1 MASLPLSPVL
11 VMRLSAK
18 LPLAAAALAAFS
30 IAATSLASLTVSGDL
45 SSRAAIEKLEAL
57 ADARRNELRHYLAT
71 VENDLRNLQA
81 QKSVAK
87 ALSDLNGAT
96 ARLGDKA
103 ETELQRRYLAE
114 NPNAEDKHALYSSA
128 GVDDYDTLHAR
139 YHPFFRRFAEA
150 HGYRD
155 VLLAN
160 LSGNVVY
167 SLNKKGN
174 FGVNLKEAT
183 WKGTGLGRVFRE
195 TAEGTDKSRLAF
207 ASYETYG
214 PLAGS
219 AAAFIAIP
227 LESIDGK
234 IGTLILEMP
243 DARIGEIVGNRTGL
257 GETGET
263 ILLDGNGFFLADSAA
278 TAGNDM
284 LKARIVADQ
293 PAEGGI
299 VSSRLADFRG
309 EEAQLAATS
318 LDAFGTRW
326 TMAAV
331 MTSREAFAAVTALRN
346 WTLAAALAVLAAA
359 LAISIWYSRR
369 LTRPITGLVRDMSR
383 LADGDTTI
391 SGVGGTRKDEIGD
404 MARSVLVFRD
414 ALHDRARLEA
424 EAAQTRTMIE
434 EERQGREA
442 TQAEVSHQINEAV
455 EMLAAG
461 LERLSQGD
469 LTARIDRPFG
479 AGFDR
484 LRSDFNQSLESL
496 ALTLGDVKARSA
508 DIDGET
514 GEMRDAIGQL
524 AKRTEHQAAT
534 LEEATAALSAIT
546 ATIGR
551 TAEHA
556 TSATTIAAAAKASSD
571 RSGEVV
577 MNAVGAMAQIEKGS
591 VAISQIIGTINDIAF
606 QTNLLAL
613 NAGVE
618 AARAGEAGKG
628 FAVVAHEVRELA
640 QKSAHAAREIKA
652 IITTSADEVA
662 KGVSLVRAA
671 GDALDEISGQ
681 IHAINEQT
689 LQIAGDARDQA
700 TDLQHINQTMLS
712 LDAVT
717 QQNNAM
723 VEDSTA
729 MTHRLSGQA
738 SGLFD
743 LVARFRTTS
752 GGRRSETRA
761 EELADLRRTA

>member
-1 MASLPLSPVL
+1 
-11 VMRLSAK
+11 MRLSAK

-30 IAATSLASLTVSGDL
+30 VAATSLASLTVSGDL

-57 ADARRNELRHYLAT
+57 ADARRNELRHYLT
-71 VENDLRNLQA
+71 TIENDLRTLQA

-87 ALSDLNGAT
+87 ALSDLNGA
-96 ARLGDKA
+96 AAKLGDK
-103 ETELQRRYLAE
+103 TKSELQRRYLAE
-114 NPNAEDKHALYSSA
+114 NPNPEDKRALYSTA
-128 GVDDYDTLHAR
+128 GVDDYDALHAR

-160 LSGNVVY
+160 LTGDVVY
-167 SLNKKGN
+167 SLNKKGD
-174 FGVNLKEAT
+174 FAVNVKDQS
-183 WKGTGLGRVFRE
+183 WKDTGLGRIFRE
-195 TAEGTDKSRLAF
+195 TAEGTDKSKLAF
-207 ASYETYG
+207 ASYETYS

-263 ILLDGNGFFLADSAA
+263 ILIDGNGFFLADSVA
-278 TAGNDM
+278 THDNDI
-284 LKARIVADQ
+284 LKARIVADRL
-293 PAEGGI
+293 AEDGI
-299 VSSRLADFRG
+299 ISRKLADFRG
-309 EEAQLAATS
+309 EEAQMATTS

-326 TMAAV
+326 TMGAV

-346 WTLAAALAVLAAA
+346 WTLATALAVLAAA

-369 LTRPITGLVRDMSR
+369 LTRPITGLVRDMSQ
-383 LADGDTTI
+383 LADGVTTI
-391 SGVGGTRKDEIGD
+391 GGVGRDRKDEIGD

-414 ALHDRARLEA
+414 ALLDRARLET
-424 EAAQTRTMIE
+424 EAAETRTMIE
-434 EERQGREA
+434 EERQVRET
-442 TQAEVSHQINEAV
+442 TQSEVSRQINEAV
-455 EMLAAG
+455 EMLASG

-484 LRSDFNQSLESL
+484 LRADFNLSLESL
-496 ALTLGDVKARSA
+496 AVTLDDVKARSA

-514 GEMRDAIGQL
+514 SEMRDAIGQL
-524 AKRTEHQAAT
+524 AKRTERQAAT

-546 ATIGR
+546 ATIER

-556 TSATTIAAAAKASSD
+556 SSATTIAAAAKASSD
-571 RSGEVV
+571 RSGQVV
-577 MNAVGAMAQIEKGS
+577 MNAVSAMAQIEKGS

-640 QKSAHAAREIKA
+640 QKSALAAREIKA
-652 IITTSADEVA
+652 IITTSAEEVT

-689 LQIAGDARDQA
+689 QQIAGDARDQA
-700 TDLQHINQTMLS
+700 SDLQHVNQTMLS

-729 MTHRLSGQA
+729 MTLRLSSQA

-743 LVARFRTTS
+743 LVERFRTTFS
-752 GGRRSETRA
+752 LRDQTETDARPRLIA
-761 EELADLRRTA
+761 

>member
-1 MASLPLSPVL
+1 
-11 VMRLSAK
+11 MRLSAK

-30 IAATSLASLTVSGDL
+30 IAATSLASLTVSGNL

-57 ADARRNELRHYLAT
+57 ADARRNELRHYLTT

-87 ALSDLNGAT
+87 ALTDLNGAAAKFGEKT
-96 ARLGDKA
+96 
-103 ETELQRRYLAE
+103 ESELQRRYLAE
-114 NPNAEDKHALYSSA
+114 NPNAEDKRALYSSA
-128 GVDDYDTLHAR
+128 GVDDYDALHAR

-160 LSGNVVY
+160 LSGDVVY
-167 SLNKKGN
+167 ALNKKGD
-174 FGVNLKEAT
+174 FGVSLKDVA
-183 WKGTGLGRVFRE
+183 WKDTGLGRVFRE
-195 TAEGTDKSRLAF
+195 TAEGTDKSKLAF
-207 ASYETYG
+207 ASYEAYA
-214 PLAGS
+214 PLGGS
-219 AAAFIAIP
+219 PAAFVAIP

-243 DARIGEIVGNRTGL
+243 DGRIGEIVGNRTGL

-278 TAGNDM
+278 TPGNDM
-284 LKARIVADQ
+284 LKARIVVEQ
-293 PAEGGI
+293 PAEDGI

-309 EEAQLAATS
+309 EEAQMAATN

-326 TMAAV
+326 TIAAV
-331 MTSREAFAAVTALRN
+331 MTSREAFSAVTALRN
-346 WTLAAALAVLAAA
+346 WTLATALAVLAAA

-369 LTRPITGLVRDMSR
+369 LTHPITGLVRDMSR

-414 ALHDRARLEA
+414 ALRDRARLET
-424 EAAQTRTMIE
+424 EAAETRTMIE
-434 EERQGREA
+434 EERHGRET
-442 TQAEVSHQINEAV
+442 TQAEVSRQINEAV
-455 EMLAAG
+455 EMLASG
-461 LERLSQGD
+461 LERLSHGD

-484 LRSDFNQSLESL
+484 LRSDFNLSLESL
-496 ALTLGDVKARSA
+496 AVTLGDVKARSA
-508 DIDGET
+508 EIDGET
-514 GEMRDAIGQL
+514 DEMRDAIGQL

-534 LEEATAALSAIT
+534 LEEATAALGAIT

-571 RSGEVV
+571 RSGQVV
-577 MNAVGAMAQIEKGS
+577 MNAVCAMAQIEKGS

-640 QKSAHAAREIKA
+640 QKSAQAAREIKA
-652 IITTSADEVA
+652 IITASAEEVA

-689 LQIAGDARDQA
+689 LQIAGDARNQA

-738 SGLFD
+738 SALFD
-743 LVARFRTTS
+743 LVERFRTTS
-752 GGRRSETRA
+752 SGRRSETAAVERA
-761 EELADLRRTA
+761 GLRRTA

>member
-1 MASLPLSPVL
+1 
-11 VMRLSAK
+11 MRLSAK

-57 ADARRNELRHYLAT
+57 ADARRNELRHYLT
-71 VENDLRNLQA
+71 TIENDLRNLQA
-81 QKSVAK
+81 QKSVSK
-87 ALSDLNGAT
+87 ALSDLNGA
-96 ARLGDKA
+96 AAKLGDRA
-103 ETELQRRYLAE
+103 RSELQRRYLTE
-114 NPNAEDKHALYSSA
+114 NPNPEDKRALYSTA
-128 GVDDYDTLHAR
+128 GVDAYDALHAR

-150 HGYRD
+150 YGYRD

-160 LSGNVVY
+160 LSGDVVY
-167 SLNKKGN
+167 SLNKKGD
-174 FGVNLKEAT
+174 FAVNLKDQP
-183 WKGTGLGRVFRE
+183 WKDTGLGHIFRE
-195 TAEGTDKSRLAF
+195 TAEGTEKSKLAF
-207 ASYETYG
+207 ASYEAYS

-219 AAAFIAIP
+219 PAAFIAIP

-243 DARIGEIVGNRTGL
+243 DARIGKIVGNRTGL

-263 ILLDGNGFFLADSAA
+263 VLLDGNGFFLADSAA
-278 TAGNDM
+278 TPDNDM
-284 LKARIVADQ
+284 LKARIVADRL
-293 PAEGGI
+293 AEDGI
-299 VSSRLADFRG
+299 VSSKLADFRG
-309 EEAQLAATS
+309 EEAQMAATS

-346 WTLAAALAVLAAA
+346 WTLATALAVLAAA
-359 LAISIWYSRR
+359 LAISIWYSRQ
-369 LTRPITGLVRDMSR
+369 LTRPITGLVRDMSQ

-391 SGVGGTRKDEIGD
+391 GGVGRNRKDEIGD

-414 ALHDRARLEA
+414 ALLDRARLET

-434 EERQGREA
+434 EERQVRET
-442 TQAEVSHQINEAV
+442 TQAEVSRQINEAV
-455 EMLAAG
+455 EMLASG

-484 LRSDFNQSLESL
+484 LRSDFNLSLESL
-496 ALTLGDVKARSA
+496 AVTLGDVKARSA

-514 GEMRDAIGQL
+514 SEMRDAIGQL

-546 ATIGR
+546 ATIER

-556 TSATTIAAAAKASSD
+556 SSATTIAAAAKASSD
-571 RSGEVV
+571 RSGHVV

-591 VAISQIIGTINDIAF
+591 AAISQIIGTINDIAF

-640 QKSAHAAREIKA
+640 QKSALAAREIKA
-652 IITTSADEVA
+652 IITTSAEEVT

-689 LQIAGDARDQA
+689 QQIAGDARDQA
-700 TDLQHINQTMLS
+700 NDLQHINQAMLS

-723 VEDSTA
+723 VEDSAA
-729 MTHRLSGQA
+729 MTLRLSSQA

-743 LVARFRTTS
+743 LVERFRTTS
-752 GGRRSETRA
+752 SLRDQTETDARIRLIA
-761 EELADLRRTA
+761 

>member
-1 MASLPLSPVL
+1 
-11 VMRLSAK
+11 MRLSAK

-30 IAATSLASLTVSGDL
+30 IAATSLASLTVSGNL

-57 ADARRNELRHYLAT
+57 ADARRNELRHYLTT

-87 ALSDLNGAT
+87 ALTDLNGAAAKFGEKT
-96 ARLGDKA
+96 
-103 ETELQRRYLAE
+103 ESELQRRYLAE
-114 NPNAEDKHALYSSA
+114 NPNAEDKRALYSSA
-128 GVDDYDTLHAR
+128 GVDDYDALHAR

-160 LSGNVVY
+160 LSGDVVY
-167 SLNKKGN
+167 ALNKKRD
-174 FGVNLKEAT
+174 FGVNLKDAA
-183 WKGTGLGRVFRE
+183 WKDTGLGRVFRE
-195 TAEGTDKSRLAF
+195 TAEGTDKSKLAF
-207 ASYETYG
+207 ASYEAYS
-214 PLAGS
+214 PLGGS
-219 AAAFIAIP
+219 PAAFVATP

-243 DARIGEIVGNRTGL
+243 DGRIGEIVGNRTGL

-263 ILLDGNGFFLADSAA
+263 ILLDSNGFFLADSAA
-278 TAGNDM
+278 TPGNDM
-284 LKARIVADQ
+284 LNARIVADQ
-293 PAEGGI
+293 PAEDGI

-309 EEAQLAATS
+309 EEAQMAATN

-326 TMAAV
+326 TIAAV
-331 MTSREAFAAVTALRN
+331 MTSQEAFSAVTALRN
-346 WTLAAALAVLAAA
+346 WTLATALAVLAAA

-369 LTRPITGLVRDMSR
+369 LTHPITGLVRDMSR

-414 ALHDRARLEA
+414 ALRDRARLET
-424 EAAQTRTMIE
+424 EAAETQTMIE
-434 EERQGREA
+434 EERHGRET
-442 TQAEVSHQINEAV
+442 TQAEVSRQINEAV
-455 EMLAAG
+455 EMLASG
-461 LERLSQGD
+461 LERLSHGD

-484 LRSDFNQSLESL
+484 LRSDFNLSLESL
-496 ALTLGDVKARSA
+496 AVTLGDVKARSA
-508 DIDGET
+508 EIDGET

-534 LEEATAALSAIT
+534 LEEATAALGAIT

-556 TSATTIAAAAKASSD
+556 TSATTIAATAKASSD
-571 RSGEVV
+571 RSGQVV
-577 MNAVGAMAQIEKGS
+577 MNAVCAMAQIEKGS

-640 QKSAHAAREIKA
+640 QKSAQAAREIKA
-652 IITTSADEVA
+652 IITASAEEVA

-689 LQIAGDARDQA
+689 LQIAGDARNQA

-743 LVARFRTTS
+743 LVERFRTTS
-752 GGRRSETRA
+752 SGRRSETAAVERA
-761 EELADLRRTA
+761 GLRRTA

>member
-1 MASLPLSPVL
+1 
-11 VMRLSAK
+11 MRLSAK

-30 IAATSLASLTVSGDL
+30 IAATSLASLTVSGNL

-57 ADARRNELRHYLAT
+57 ADARRNELRHYLTT

-87 ALSDLNGAT
+87 ALSDLNGA
-96 ARLGDKA
+96 AAKFGDKT
-103 ETELQRRYLAE
+103 ENELQRRYLAE
-114 NPNAEDKHALYSSA
+114 NPNAEDKRALYGSA
-128 GVDDYDTLHAR
+128 GIDDYDTLHAR

-160 LSGNVVY
+160 LSGDVVY
-167 SLNKKGN
+167 ALNKKGD
-174 FGVNLKEAT
+174 FGVNLKNAA
-183 WKGTGLGRVFRE
+183 WKDTGLGRVFRE
-195 TAEGTDKSRLAF
+195 TAEGTDKSKLAF
-207 ASYETYG
+207 ASYGAYA
-214 PLAGS
+214 PLGGS
-219 AAAFIAIP
+219 PAAFIAIP

-243 DARIGEIVGNRTGL
+243 DGRIGEIVGNRTGL

-263 ILLDGNGFFLADSAA
+263 ILLDTSGFFLADSAA
-278 TAGNDM
+278 TAENDM
-284 LKARIVADQ
+284 LKARIATDQ
-293 PAEGGI
+293 PEEDGVI
-299 VSSRLADFRG
+299 ISSRLTDFRG
-309 EEAQLAATS
+309 EEAQMAATS

-346 WTLAAALAVLAAA
+346 WTLVTALAVLAAA
-359 LAISIWYSRR
+359 LAISVWYSRR
-369 LTRPITGLVRDMSR
+369 LTRPITGLVHDMSR

-391 SGVGGTRKDEIGD
+391 DGVGGTRRDEIGD

-414 ALHDRARLEA
+414 ALRDRARLET
-424 EAAQTRTMIE
+424 EAAETRTMIE
-434 EERQGREA
+434 AERHGRETA
-442 TQAEVSHQINEAV
+442 QAEVSRQINDAV
-455 EMLAAG
+455 EILASG
-461 LERLSQGD
+461 LERLSHGD

-484 LRSDFNQSLESL
+484 LRSDFNLSLESL
-496 ALTLGDVKARSA
+496 AITLGDVKARSA
-508 DIDGET
+508 EIDGET

-534 LEEATAALSAIT
+534 LEEATAALGAIT

-556 TSATTIAAAAKASSD
+556 TSATAIAAAAKASSD

-640 QKSAHAAREIKA
+640 QKSAQAAREIKA
-652 IITTSADEVA
+652 IITTSAEEVA

-700 TDLQHINQTMLS
+700 IDLQHINQTMLS

-717 QQNNAM
+717 QKNNAM

-729 MTHRLSGQA
+729 MTHRLTSQA

-743 LVARFRTTS
+743 LVERFHTAS
-752 GGRRSETRA
+752 DGGRSETHA
-761 EELADLRRTA
+761 LEPVHLRRTA

>member
-1 MASLPLSPVL
+1 
-11 VMRLSAK
+11 MRLSAK

-30 IAATSLASLTVSGDL
+30 IAATSLAGLTVSGSL

-57 ADARRNELRHYLAT
+57 ADARRNELRHYLTT
-71 VENDLRNLQA
+71 VENDLRNLQV

-87 ALSDLNGAT
+87 ALTDLNWAT
-96 ARLGDKA
+96 AKIGDNA
-103 ETELQRRYLAE
+103 GSELQRRYVME
-114 NPNAEDKHALYSSA
+114 NPNPEDKRALYNSA
-128 GVDDYDTLHAR
+128 GTDDYDALHAR
-139 YHPFFRRFAEA
+139 YHPLFRRYVEA

-160 LSGNVVY
+160 LSGDVVY

-174 FGVNLKEAT
+174 FAANLKDAA
-183 WKGTGLGRVFRE
+183 WKDTGLGRVFQE
-195 TAEGTDKSRLAF
+195 TAEGTDKSKLAF
-207 ASYETYG
+207 ASYETYA
-214 PLAGS
+214 PLGGRPAS
-219 AAAFIAIP
+219 FIAIP

-243 DARIGEIVGNRTGL
+243 DALIGEIVGNRTGL

-263 ILLDGNGFFLADSAA
+263 ILVDGNGFFLTDS
-278 TAGNDM
+278 TGTPDNDM
-284 LKARIVADQ
+284 LKARIELGNQAG
-293 PAEGGI
+293 ANGI
-299 VSSRLADFRG
+299 VSSRLDDFRG
-309 EEAQLAATS
+309 EEAQMAATS

-326 TMAAV
+326 TMVAV
-331 MTSREAFAAVTALRN
+331 MTTREAFAAVTALRN
-346 WTLAAALAVLAAA
+346 WTLATALAVLAVA
-359 LAISIWYSRR
+359 LAIAIWYSRR
-369 LTRPITGLVRDMSR
+369 LTRPITGLVTDMTR
-383 LADGDTTI
+383 LAA
-391 SGVGGTRKDEIGD
+391 GVTAIAGLGGNRKDEIGD
-404 MARSVLVFRD
+404 MARSVVVFRD
-414 ALHDRARLEA
+414 ALLDRNRLETEA
-424 EAAQTRTMIE
+424 EETRVLIE
-434 EERQGREA
+434 EERQARET
-442 TQAEVSHQINEAV
+442 TQSEVSRQINEAV
-455 EMLAAG
+455 ERLASG
-461 LERLSQGD
+461 LERLAQGD
-469 LTARIDRPFG
+469 LTAHIEHPFG

-484 LRSDFNQSLESL
+484 LRTDFNQSLESL
-496 ALTLGDVKARSA
+496 AITLGDVKTRSA
-508 DIDGET
+508 QIDGET

-546 ATIGR
+546 ATVER

-556 TSATTIAAAAKASSD
+556 SSATTIAAAAKASSD
-571 RSGEVV
+571 RSGHVV
-577 MNAVGAMAQIEKGS
+577 MNAVSAMAQIEKGS

-618 AARAGEAGKG
+618 AARAGKAGKG

-640 QKSAHAAREIKA
+640 QKSALAAREIKA
-652 IITTSADEVA
+652 IITTSTEEVA

-689 LQIAGDARDQA
+689 QQIAGDARDQA

-712 LDAVT
+712 LDGVT

-723 VEDSTA
+723 VEESTG
-729 MTHRLSGQA
+729 MTHRLSNQA

-743 LVARFRTTS
+743 LVDRFRTTPA
-752 GGRRSETRA
+752 ERA
-761 EELADLRRTA
+761 QATAPDAERLRLIA

>member
-1 MASLPLSPVL
+1 
-11 VMRLSAK
+11 MRLSAK

-57 ADARRNELRHYLAT
+57 ADARRNELRHYLTT

-87 ALSDLNGAT
+87 ALSDLNGA
-96 ARLGDKA
+96 AAKFGDKT
-103 ETELQRRYLAE
+103 ESELQRRYLTE
-114 NPNAEDKHALYSSA
+114 NPNPEDKRALYSTA
-128 GVDDYDTLHAR
+128 GVDDYDALHAR
-139 YHPFFRRFAEA
+139 FHPFFRRFAEA

-160 LSGNVVY
+160 LSGDVVY

-174 FGVNLKEAT
+174 FAVSLKDGS
-183 WKGTGLGRVFRE
+183 WKDTGLGRIFRE
-195 TAEGTDKSRLAF
+195 TAEGTDKSKLAF
-207 ASYETYG
+207 ASYEAYA
-214 PLAGS
+214 PLGGS
-219 AAAFIAIP
+219 PAAFIAIP

-263 ILLDGNGFFLADSAA
+263 ILLDGNGFFLTDSA
-278 TAGNDM
+278 TTPDNDI
-284 LKARIVADQ
+284 LKARVSPDQ
-293 PAEGGI
+293 PAEDVI

-309 EEAQLAATS
+309 KEAQMAATS

-346 WTLAAALAVLAAA
+346 WTLATALAVLAAA

-369 LTRPITGLVRDMSR
+369 LTRPITGLVQDMSQ
-383 LADGDTTI
+383 LAEGDTTI
-391 SGVGGTRKDEIGD
+391 GGVGRNRKDEIGD

-414 ALHDRARLEA
+414 ALLDRARLET
-424 EAAQTRTMIE
+424 ETTETRTMIE
-434 EERQGREA
+434 EERQVREM
-442 TQAEVSHQINEAV
+442 TQSEVARQINEAV
-455 EMLAAG
+455 EMLASG

-484 LRSDFNQSLESL
+484 LRSDFNLSLESL
-496 ALTLGDVKARSA
+496 AVTLGDVKARSA
-508 DIDGET
+508 EIDGET

-556 TSATTIAAAAKASSD
+556 SSATTIAAAAKASSD
-571 RSGEVV
+571 RSGQVV
-577 MNAVGAMAQIEKGS
+577 MNAVGAIAQIEKGS

-640 QKSAHAAREIKA
+640 QKSALAAREIKA
-652 IITTSADEVA
+652 IITTSAEEVT

-689 LQIAGDARDQA
+689 QQIAGDARDQA
-700 TDLQHINQTMLS
+700 SDLQHINQTMLS

-729 MTHRLSGQA
+729 MTLRLSSQA

-743 LVARFRTTS
+743 LVERFRTTS
-752 GGRRSETRA
+752 GVRNQTETDAR
-761 EELADLRRTA
+761 LRLIA

>member
-1 MASLPLSPVL
+1 
-11 VMRLSAK
+11 MRLSAK

-30 IAATSLASLTVSGDL
+30 IAATSLASLTVSG
-45 SSRAAIEKLEAL
+45 SMSARAAVEKLEAL
-57 ADARRNELRHYLAT
+57 ADARRNELRHYLTT

-87 ALSDLNGAT
+87 ALSDLNGA
-96 ARLGDKA
+96 AAKIGDAA
-103 ETELQRRYLAE
+103 ERELQRRYVSG
-114 NPNAEDKHALYSSA
+114 NPNTEDQRALYSSA
-128 GVDDYDTLHAR
+128 GIDDYDTLHAR

-160 LSGNVVY
+160 LSGDVVY
-167 SLNKKGN
+167 SLNKKGD
-174 FGVNLKEAT
+174 FAVNLKDGT
-183 WKGTGLGRVFRE
+183 WKDTGLGRIFKE
-195 TAEGTDKSRLAF
+195 TAEGTDKSKLAF
-207 ASYETYG
+207 ASYEAYA
-214 PLAGS
+214 PLGGS
-219 AAAFIAIP
+219 AAAFIATP

-243 DARIGEIVGNRTGL
+243 DARIGEIIGNRTGL

-263 ILLDGNGFFLADSAA
+263 ILINGDGFFLSESPATSDS
-278 TAGNDM
+278 DV
-284 LKARIVADQ
+284 LKARVSLDAQ
-293 PAEGGI
+293 PEANAI
-299 VSSRLADFRG
+299 ASSRLDDFRG
-309 EEAQLAATS
+309 EEAQIAATG

-326 TMAAV
+326 SVAAV

-346 WTLAAALAVLAAA
+346 WTLATALAVLVAA
-359 LAISIWYSRR
+359 LAAAVWYSCRM
-369 LTRPITGLVRDMSR
+369 TRPITGLVADMSR
-383 LADGDTTI
+383 LAGGDTAI
-391 SGVGGTRKDEIGD
+391 AGVGRSRKDEIGD

-414 ALHDRARLEA
+414 ALIDRNRLET
-424 EAAQTRTMIE
+424 EAACTRTMIE
-434 EERQGREA
+434 DERQMREA
-442 TQAEVSHQINEAV
+442 NQTEMSRQINEAV
-455 EMLAAG
+455 ESLAIG
-461 LERLSQGD
+461 LERLAQGD
-469 LTARIDRPFG
+469 LTARIGQPFG

-484 LRSDFNQSLESL
+484 LRSDFNLSLESL
-496 ALTLGDVKARSA
+496 AVTLGDVKARSA
-508 DIDGET
+508 HIDGET

-546 ATIGR
+546 ATVER

-556 TSATTIAAAAKASSD
+556 SSATRIAAAAKASSD
-571 RSGEVV
+571 RSGQVV

-640 QKSAHAAREIKA
+640 QKSALAAREIKA

-689 LQIAGDARDQA
+689 QQIAGDARDQA
-700 TDLQHINQTMLS
+700 NDLQHINETMHS
-712 LDAVT
+712 LDGVT

-723 VEDSTA
+723 VEESTA

-743 LVARFRTTS
+743 LVERFRTL
-752 GGRRSETRA
+752 GDEPGAERQAAPRA
-761 EELADLRRTA
+761 RLRLTA

>member
-1 MASLPLSPVL
+1 
-11 VMRLSAK
+11 MRLSAK

-30 IAATSLASLTVSGDL
+30 IAATSLASLTVSGNL

-57 ADARRNELRHYLAT
+57 ADARRNELRHYLTT

-87 ALSDLNGAT
+87 ALTDLNGAAAKFGEKT
-96 ARLGDKA
+96 
-103 ETELQRRYLAE
+103 ESELQRRYLAE
-114 NPNAEDKHALYSSA
+114 NPNAEDKRALYSSA
-128 GVDDYDTLHAR
+128 GVDDYDALHAR

-160 LSGNVVY
+160 LSGDVVY
-167 SLNKKGN
+167 ALNKKGD
-174 FGVNLKEAT
+174 FGVSLKDVA
-183 WKGTGLGRVFRE
+183 WKDTGLGRVFRE
-195 TAEGTDKSRLAF
+195 TAEGTDKSKLAF
-207 ASYETYG
+207 ASYEAYA
-214 PLAGS
+214 PLGGS
-219 AAAFIAIP
+219 PAAFVAIP

-243 DARIGEIVGNRTGL
+243 DGRIGEIVGNRTGL

-263 ILLDGNGFFLADSAA
+263 ILLDSNGFFLADSAA
-278 TAGNDM
+278 TPGNDM
-284 LKARIVADQ
+284 LKARIVVEQ
-293 PAEGGI
+293 PAEDGI
-299 VSSRLADFRG
+299 VSSRLADFRD
-309 EEAQLAATS
+309 EEAQMAATN

-326 TMAAV
+326 TIAAV
-331 MTSREAFAAVTALRN
+331 MTSREAFSAVTALRN
-346 WTLAAALAVLAAA
+346 WTLATALAVLAAA

-369 LTRPITGLVRDMSR
+369 LTHPITGLVRDMSR

-414 ALHDRARLEA
+414 ALRDRARLET
-424 EAAQTRTMIE
+424 EAAETRTMIE
-434 EERQGREA
+434 EERHGRET
-442 TQAEVSHQINEAV
+442 TQAEVSRQINEAV
-455 EMLAAG
+455 EMLASG
-461 LERLSQGD
+461 LERLSHGD

-484 LRSDFNQSLESL
+484 LRSDFNLSLESL
-496 ALTLGDVKARSA
+496 AVTLGDVKARSA
-508 DIDGET
+508 EIDGET
-514 GEMRDAIGQL
+514 GEMRHAIGQL

-534 LEEATAALSAIT
+534 LEEATAALGAIT

-571 RSGEVV
+571 RSGQVV
-577 MNAVGAMAQIEKGS
+577 MNAVCAMAQIEKGS

-640 QKSAHAAREIKA
+640 QKSAQAAREIKA
-652 IITTSADEVA
+652 IITASAEEVA

-689 LQIAGDARDQA
+689 LQIAGDARNQA

-738 SGLFD
+738 SALFD
-743 LVARFRTTS
+743 LVERFRTTS
-752 GGRRSETRA
+752 SGRRSETAAVERA
-761 EELADLRRTA
+761 GLRRTA

>member
-1 MASLPLSPVL
+1 
-11 VMRLSAK
+11 MRLSAK

-57 ADARRNELRHYLAT
+57 ADARRNELRHYLTT

-87 ALSDLNGAT
+87 ALSDLNGA
-96 ARLGDKA
+96 AAKFGDKA
-103 ETELQRRYLAE
+103 ESKLQRRYLTE
-114 NPNAEDKHALYSSA
+114 NPNLDDKRALYSTA
-128 GVDDYDTLHAR
+128 GIDDYDALHAR
-139 YHPFFRRFAEA
+139 YHPYFRRFAEA

-160 LSGNVVY
+160 LSGDVVY

-174 FGVNLKEAT
+174 FAVSLKDGS
-183 WKGTGLGRVFRE
+183 WKDTGLGRIFRE
-195 TAEGTDKSRLAF
+195 TAEGTDKSKLAF
-207 ASYETYG
+207 ASYEAYA
-214 PLAGS
+214 PLGGS
-219 AAAFIAIP
+219 PAAFIAIP

-263 ILLDGNGFFLADSAA
+263 ILLDGNGFFLTDSA
-278 TAGNDM
+278 TTPDNDI
-284 LKARIVADQ
+284 LKARVSPDQ
-293 PAEGGI
+293 PAEDVI

-309 EEAQLAATS
+309 KEAQMAATS

-331 MTSREAFAAVTALRN
+331 MTSREAFAAVAALRN
-346 WTLAAALAVLAAA
+346 WTLATALAVLAAA

-369 LTRPITGLVRDMSR
+369 LTRPITGLVQDMSQ
-383 LADGDTTI
+383 LADGDATI
-391 SGVGGTRKDEIGD
+391 GGVGRNRKDEIGD

-414 ALHDRARLEA
+414 ALLDRARLETQA
-424 EAAQTRTMIE
+424 VETRTMIE
-434 EERQGREA
+434 EERQVREM
-442 TQAEVSHQINEAV
+442 TQSEVARQINEAV
-455 EMLAAG
+455 EMLASG

-484 LRSDFNQSLESL
+484 LRSDFNLSLESL
-496 ALTLGDVKARSA
+496 AVTLGDVKARSA
-508 DIDGET
+508 EIDGET

-546 ATIGR
+546 TTIGR

-556 TSATTIAAAAKASSD
+556 SSATTIAAAAKASSD
-571 RSGEVV
+571 RSGQVV

-628 FAVVAHEVRELA
+628 FAVVAHEVQELA
-640 QKSAHAAREIKA
+640 QKSALAAREIKA
-652 IITTSADEVA
+652 IITTSAEEVT

-689 LQIAGDARDQA
+689 QQIAGDARDQA
-700 TDLQHINQTMLS
+700 NDLQHINQTMLS

-729 MTHRLSGQA
+729 MTLRLSSQA
-738 SGLFD
+738 SRLFD
-743 LVARFRTTS
+743 LVERFRTTS
-752 GGRRSETRA
+752 GARNQTETGAR
-761 EELADLRRTA
+761 LRLIA

>member
-1 MASLPLSPVL
+1 
-11 VMRLSAK
+11 MRLSAK

-30 IAATSLASLTVSGDL
+30 IAATSLASLTVSGNL

-57 ADARRNELRHYLAT
+57 ADARRNELRHYLTT

-87 ALSDLNGAT
+87 ALTDLNGAAAKFGEKT
-96 ARLGDKA
+96 AS
-103 ETELQRRYLAE
+103 ELQRRYLAE
-114 NPNAEDKHALYSSA
+114 NPNAEDKRALYSSA
-128 GVDDYDTLHAR
+128 GIDDYDVLHAR

-160 LSGNVVY
+160 LSGDVVY
-167 SLNKKGN
+167 ALNKKGD
-174 FGVNLKEAT
+174 FGVNLKDAA
-183 WKGTGLGRVFRE
+183 WKDTGLGRVFRE
-195 TAEGTDKSRLAF
+195 TAEGTDKSKLAF
-207 ASYETYG
+207 ASYEAYAPLGGG
-214 PLAGS
+214 P
-219 AAAFIAIP
+219 AAFVAIP

-243 DARIGEIVGNRTGL
+243 DGRIGEIVGNRTGL

-278 TAGNDM
+278 TPGNDM
-284 LKARIVADQ
+284 LKARIVVEQ
-293 PAEGGI
+293 PAEDGI

-309 EEAQLAATS
+309 EEAQMAATN

-326 TMAAV
+326 TIVAV
-331 MTSREAFAAVTALRN
+331 MTSREAFSAVTALRN
-346 WTLAAALAVLAAA
+346 WTLATALAVLAAA

-369 LTRPITGLVRDMSR
+369 LTHPITGLVRDMSR

-414 ALHDRARLEA
+414 ALRDRARLET
-424 EAAQTRTMIE
+424 EAAETRTMIE
-434 EERQGREA
+434 EERHGRET
-442 TQAEVSHQINEAV
+442 TQAEVSRQINEAV
-455 EMLAAG
+455 EMLASG
-461 LERLSQGD
+461 LERLSHGD

-484 LRSDFNQSLESL
+484 LRSDFNLSLESL
-496 ALTLGDVKARSA
+496 AVTLGDVKARSA
-508 DIDGET
+508 EIDGET

-534 LEEATAALSAIT
+534 LEEATAALGAIT

-571 RSGEVV
+571 RSGQVV
-577 MNAVGAMAQIEKGS
+577 MNAVCAMAQTEKGS

-613 NAGVE
+613 NAGIE

-640 QKSAHAAREIKA
+640 QKSAQAAREIKA
-652 IITTSADEVA
+652 IITASAEEVA

-689 LQIAGDARDQA
+689 LQIAGDARNQA

-743 LVARFRTTS
+743 LVERFRTTS
-752 GGRRSETRA
+752 SGRRSETAAVERA
-761 EELADLRRTA
+761 GLRRTA

>member
-1 MASLPLSPVL
+1 
-11 VMRLSAK
+11 MRLSAK

-30 IAATSLASLTVSGDL
+30 IAATSLASLTVSGNL

-57 ADARRNELRHYLAT
+57 ADARRNELRHYLTT

-87 ALSDLNGAT
+87 ALTDLNGAAAKFGEKT
-96 ARLGDKA
+96 
-103 ETELQRRYLAE
+103 ESELQRRYLAE
-114 NPNAEDKHALYSSA
+114 NPNAEDKRALYSSA
-128 GVDDYDTLHAR
+128 GIDDYDALHAR

-160 LSGNVVY
+160 LSGDVVY
-167 SLNKKGN
+167 ALNKKGD
-174 FGVNLKEAT
+174 FGVNLKDAA
-183 WKGTGLGRVFRE
+183 WKDTGLGRVFRE
-195 TAEGTDKSRLAF
+195 TAEGTDKSKLAF
-207 ASYETYG
+207 ASYEAYA
-214 PLAGS
+214 PLGGS
-219 AAAFIAIP
+219 PAAFVAIP

-234 IGTLILEMP
+234 IGTLILQMP
-243 DARIGEIVGNRTGL
+243 DGRIGEIVGNRTGL

-263 ILLDGNGFFLADSAA
+263 ILLDSNGFFLADSAA
-278 TAGNDM
+278 TPGNDM

-293 PAEGGI
+293 PAEDGI

-309 EEAQLAATS
+309 EEAQMAATN

-326 TMAAV
+326 TIAAV
-331 MTSREAFAAVTALRN
+331 MTSREAFSAVTALRN
-346 WTLAAALAVLAAA
+346 WTLATALAVLAAA

-369 LTRPITGLVRDMSR
+369 LTHPITGLVRDMSR

-414 ALHDRARLEA
+414 ALRDRARLET
-424 EAAQTRTMIE
+424 EAAETRTMIE
-434 EERQGREA
+434 EERHGRET
-442 TQAEVSHQINEAV
+442 TQAEVSRQINEAV
-455 EMLAAG
+455 EMLASG
-461 LERLSQGD
+461 LERLSHGD

-484 LRSDFNQSLESL
+484 LRSDFNLSLESL
-496 ALTLGDVKARSA
+496 AVTLGDVKARSA
-508 DIDGET
+508 EIDGET

-534 LEEATAALSAIT
+534 LEEATAALGAIT

-571 RSGEVV
+571 RSGQVV
-577 MNAVGAMAQIEKGS
+577 MNAVCAMAQI
-591 VAISQIIGTINDIAF
+591 
-606 QTNLLAL
+606 
-613 NAGVE
+613 E

-640 QKSAHAAREIKA
+640 QKSAQAAREIKA
-652 IITTSADEVA
+652 IITASAEEVA

-689 LQIAGDARDQA
+689 LQIAGDARNQA

-743 LVARFRTTS
+743 LVERFRTTS
-752 GGRRSETRA
+752 SGRRSETAAVERA
-761 EELADLRRTA
+761 GLRRTA

>member
-1 MASLPLSPVL
+1 
-11 VMRLSAK
+11 MRLSAK

-30 IAATSLASLTVSGDL
+30 IAATSLASLTVSGNL

-57 ADARRNELRHYLAT
+57 ADARRNELRHYLTT

-87 ALSDLNGAT
+87 ALTDLNGAAAKFGEKT
-96 ARLGDKA
+96 
-103 ETELQRRYLAE
+103 ESELQRRYLAE
-114 NPNAEDKHALYSSA
+114 NPNAEDKRALYSSA
-128 GVDDYDTLHAR
+128 GVDDYDALHAR

-160 LSGNVVY
+160 LSGDVVY
-167 SLNKKGN
+167 ALNKKRD
-174 FGVNLKEAT
+174 FGVNLKDAA
-183 WKGTGLGRVFRE
+183 WKDTGLGRVFRE
-195 TAEGTDKSRLAF
+195 TAEGTDKSKLAF
-207 ASYETYG
+207 ASYEAYS
-214 PLAGS
+214 PLGGS
-219 AAAFIAIP
+219 PAAFVATP

-243 DARIGEIVGNRTGL
+243 DGRIGEIVGNRTGL

-263 ILLDGNGFFLADSAA
+263 ILLDSNGFFLADSAA
-278 TAGNDM
+278 TPGNDM
-284 LKARIVADQ
+284 LNARIVVEQ
-293 PAEGGI
+293 PAEDGI

-309 EEAQLAATS
+309 EEAQMAATN

-326 TMAAV
+326 TIAAV
-331 MTSREAFAAVTALRN
+331 MTSQEAFSAVTALRN
-346 WTLAAALAVLAAA
+346 WTLATALAVLAAA

-369 LTRPITGLVRDMSR
+369 LTHPITGLVRDMSR

-414 ALHDRARLEA
+414 ALRDRARLET
-424 EAAQTRTMIE
+424 EAAETQTMIE
-434 EERQGREA
+434 EERHGRET
-442 TQAEVSHQINEAV
+442 TQAEVSRQINEAV
-455 EMLAAG
+455 EMLASG
-461 LERLSQGD
+461 LERLSHGD

-484 LRSDFNQSLESL
+484 LRSDFNLSLESL
-496 ALTLGDVKARSA
+496 AVTLGDVKARSA
-508 DIDGET
+508 EIDGET

-534 LEEATAALSAIT
+534 LEEATAALGAIT

-571 RSGEVV
+571 RSGQVV
-577 MNAVGAMAQIEKGS
+577 MNAVCAMAQIEKGS

-640 QKSAHAAREIKA
+640 QKSAQAAREIKA
-652 IITTSADEVA
+652 IITASAEEVA

-689 LQIAGDARDQA
+689 LQIAGDARNQA

-743 LVARFRTTS
+743 LVERFRTTS
-752 GGRRSETRA
+752 SGRRSETAAVERA
-761 EELADLRRTA
+761 GLRRTA

>member
-1 MASLPLSPVL
+1 
-11 VMRLSAK
+11 MRLSAK

-30 IAATSLASLTVSGDL
+30 IAATSLASLTVSGNL

-57 ADARRNELRHYLAT
+57 ADARRNELRHYLTT

-87 ALSDLNGAT
+87 ALTDLNGAAAKFGEKT
-96 ARLGDKA
+96 
-103 ETELQRRYLAE
+103 ESELQRRYLAE
-114 NPNAEDKHALYSSA
+114 NPNAEDKRALYSSA
-128 GVDDYDTLHAR
+128 GVDDYDALHAR

-160 LSGNVVY
+160 LSGDVVY
-167 SLNKKGN
+167 ALNKKRD
-174 FGVNLKEAT
+174 FGVNLKDAA
-183 WKGTGLGRVFRE
+183 WKDTGLGRVFRE
-195 TAEGTDKSRLAF
+195 TAEGTDKSKLAF
-207 ASYETYG
+207 ASYEAYS
-214 PLAGS
+214 PLGGS
-219 AAAFIAIP
+219 PAAFVATP

-243 DARIGEIVGNRTGL
+243 DGRIGEIVGNRTGL

-263 ILLDGNGFFLADSAA
+263 ILLDSNGFFLADSAA
-278 TAGNDM
+278 TPGNDM
-284 LKARIVADQ
+284 LNARIVADQ
-293 PAEGGI
+293 PAEDGI

-309 EEAQLAATS
+309 EEAQMAATN

-326 TMAAV
+326 TIAAV
-331 MTSREAFAAVTALRN
+331 MTSQEAFSAVTALRN
-346 WTLAAALAVLAAA
+346 WTLATALAVLAAA

-369 LTRPITGLVRDMSR
+369 LTHPITGLVRDMSR

-414 ALHDRARLEA
+414 ALRDRARLET
-424 EAAQTRTMIE
+424 EAAETQTMIE
-434 EERQGREA
+434 EERHGRET
-442 TQAEVSHQINEAV
+442 TQAEVSRQINEAV
-455 EMLAAG
+455 EMLASG
-461 LERLSQGD
+461 LERLSHGD

-484 LRSDFNQSLESL
+484 LRSDFNLSLESL
-496 ALTLGDVKARSA
+496 AVTLGDVKARSA
-508 DIDGET
+508 EIDGET

-534 LEEATAALSAIT
+534 LEEATAALGAIT

-571 RSGEVV
+571 RSGQVV
-577 MNAVGAMAQIEKGS
+577 MNAVCAMAQIEKGS

-640 QKSAHAAREIKA
+640 QKSAQAAREIKA
-652 IITTSADEVA
+652 IITASAEEVA

-689 LQIAGDARDQA
+689 LQIAGDARNQA

-743 LVARFRTTS
+743 LVERFRTTS
-752 GGRRSETRA
+752 SGRRSETAAVERA
-761 EELADLRRTA
+761 GLRRTA